1 MGIRAQSPGKRRRF
15 LVRDKGFLAEEAGP
29 VAEDSAEVDLA
40 AGGGADVEEDNVEAA
55 RAVGLRESRG

>member
-1 MGIRAQSPGKRRRF
+1 
-15 LVRDKGFLAEEAGP
+15 
-29 VAEDSAEVDLA
+29 VDLA